1 MVLENLTSSN
11 RLVMHVI
18 AKEKYL
24 TTLLSE
30 GKITRSDFEKMS
42 HFLYEHFH
50 ISDVSAE
57 DIQEVHTTISA
68 DSTTISTTGEPFSVE
83 MQNPQRIV
91 AGETQPQPP
100 AFVSLTEAVR
110 TFTEDSPAHVIQSWM
125 RSRNTLEFLSL
136 WEAENN
142 TDFNQLGYE
151 AIMQQQSGSFT
162 MTPKQWID
170 QTNAV
175 GLISKQGRNG
185 GTLAHPV
192 IACEFMLWLSPTYK
206 LTFLEMR
213 SGS

>member
-1 MVLENLTSSN
+1 MENLTNNN
-11 RLVMHVI
+11 RLVMYVI

-30 GKITRSDFEKMS
+30 GKITQSDFEKMS
-42 HFLYEHFH
+42 HFLYERFH
-50 ISDVSAE
+50 ISDMPIK
-57 DIQEVHTTISA
+57 DIQEVRTTISA
-68 DSTTISTTGEPFSVE
+68 NSTTISTIEEPSSVE
-83 MQNPQRIV
+83 MQHPHRDV
-91 AGETQPQPP
+91 EGEIQLQPP

-110 TFTEDSPAHVIQSWM
+110 TLTEESPAHVIQSWM
-125 RSRNTLEFLSL
+125 RSRNTLDFLAL
-136 WEAENN
+136 WEAVNN

-151 AIMQQQSGSFT
+151 AMMEQQSGPFT

-170 QTNAV
+170 QTNAI
-175 GLISKQGRNG
+175 GLVSKQGRNG

-192 IACEFMLWLSPTYK
+192 IACEFMLWLSPAYK